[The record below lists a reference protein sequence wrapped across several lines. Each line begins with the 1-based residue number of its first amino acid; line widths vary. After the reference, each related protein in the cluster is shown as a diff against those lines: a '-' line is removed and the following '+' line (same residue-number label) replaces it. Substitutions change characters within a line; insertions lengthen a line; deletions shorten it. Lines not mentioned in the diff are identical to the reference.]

1 MTTHDAPTNGV
12 SPDLLAGRHPST
24 VAICGHFGY
33 GHLPQPLQLV
43 SMPFAQLVEKTL
55 RNVPDDSAELTAGLR
70 KILEGKDCAV
80 RAARAGLEQ

>member
-1 MTTHDAPTNGV
+1 MTANDAPTNGV

-33 GHLPQPLQLV
+33 GHLAHELQLV

-70 KILEGKDCAV
+70 KILEGKDCVV
-80 RAARAGLEQ
+80 RAALVALEQ